1 MSGDAIREA
10 MARAL
15 WPDCTKLEQAVPCI
29 REGCRCAERAD
40 AALSALPISAAQLAE
55 IAAGRA
61 VVVPVE
67 ATEGIAVP
75 VEVMRTTLL
84 RVIGPRALA
93 VFDEEMDRA
102 MIAAAPREGEP

>member
-15 WPDCTKLEQAVPCI
+15 CLSFYGTPW
-29 REGCRCAERAD
+29 EGTSEFRRSICDNMAN
-40 AALSALPISAAQLAE
+40 AALAALPVTAAQLAE

-67 ATEGIAVP
+67 ATLAMELAAVDRLNTPEYLDGRESMYAGIY
-75 VEVMRTTLL
+75 
-84 RVIGPRALA
+84 
-93 VFDEEMDRA
+93 RA

>member
-10 MARAL
+10 MARGICASPPFSGEACAL
-15 WPDCTKLEQAVPCI
+15 LCYHCTSA
-29 REGCRCAERAD
+29 AD
-40 AALSALPISAAQLAE
+40 AALAALPVTAAQLAE

-67 ATEGIAVP
+67 ATEGMVRAAQRLDFTEQHDP
-75 VEVMRTTLL
+75 TWPEFY
-84 RVIGPRALA
+84 RV
-93 VFDEEMDRA
+93 